1 MAYQT
6 GSAAT
11 FAALK
16 TSIETF
22 LAANGWTLSSDV
34 LSKGAQFCKLTA
46 STYELRLEAG
56 TGQSGSALTGL
67 CASAVKLMDFT
78 LVPITWPL
86 VYELHVLTGPDEVYL
101 TVNYNSSKYQH
112 LHFGISDIADVGGTG
127 MWFGGSFNNSILR
140 TASDCKVFLQNGS
153 GSGFSLGAQ
162 PYSGFGLGFFFAT
175 TLGGFQS
182 SFIHCGLEGTG
193 WKTTYGGAT
202 GNLLGPDHMAALMYA
217 LPSDSSESDVLLPI
231 NAVLARSSQGLTI
244 LASLAH
250 ARFCRLDNLLAGQV
264 LPLGADR
271 WKVYPMHMRNDVQR
285 DGVTWGTGS
294 QHSGTFGVAIR
305 YTGP

>member
-11 FAALK
+11 FAALQAAV
-16 TSIETF
+16 EAF
-22 LAANGWTLSSDV
+22 LAANGWTLSSGV
-34 LSKGAQFCKLTA
+34 LSKGTQFCKLTA
-46 STYELRLEAG
+46 STYELRLDAG
-56 TGQSGSALTGL
+56 TGQSGGALTGP
-67 CASAVKLMDFT
+67 CSSAVKLMDFT

-101 TVNYNSSKYQH
+101 TVNYNGSKYQH
-112 LHFGISDIADVGGTG
+112 LHFGVSDIAQVGGSG
-127 MWFGGSFNNSILR
+127 MWFGGSFNSTILR
-140 TASDCKVFLQNGS
+140 TSPSCKVFLSNGS
-153 GSGFSLGAQ
+153 GNGGFLGAQ
-162 PYSGFGLGFFFAT
+162 PYDGFGLGYFFAT
-175 TLGGFQS
+175 TVGYQS

-193 WKTTYGGAT
+193 WKTSYGGST
-202 GNLLGPDHMAALMYA
+202 GYLLGPDYTAALMFA

-231 NAVLARSSQGLTI
+231 HALLARSAQGLTI
-244 LASLAH
+244 VASLAH

-264 LPLGADR
+264 LTLGADQ
-271 WKVYPMHMRNDVQR
+271 WKVYPMHMRNDAQR